1 MADDDDLDAQIRTA
15 DPDRWLAT
23 RLIADEAA
31 RADVLALYGLNL
43 ELSRAAQVAS
53 QALVGEMRLAWWG
66 EAVAEICGGRTVRSH
81 PTARA
86 LEQAVRRCD
95 LPRDWLELM
104 IDARLRDLDPEPM
117 AAEEAIAYADDT
129 AGVLM
134 ALAARVLSPEAERG
148 QVQGAG
154 RAWALAGLSRVGG
167 RLPPNWSQAEVAR
180 RVDEARNAARAELKT
195 LPVDA
200 FPAVA
205 YAALAP
211 AYARGK
217 TPGELSR
224 RWEVTWASLRGA
236 I

>member
-1 MADDDDLDAQIRTA
+1 MAEDDLDAQIRTA
-15 DPDRWLAT
+15 DPDRWLAS

-31 RADVLALYGLNL
+31 RADVIALYGLNL

-53 QALVGEMRLAWWG
+53 QALVGEMRLAWWS
-66 EAVAEICGGRTVRSH
+66 EAVEEICEGRTVRAH

-86 LEQAVRRCD
+86 LEQAVRRRG

-117 AAEEAIAYADDT
+117 TAGEAVSYADDT

-134 ALAARVLSPEAERG
+134 ALAARVLSPEARRE

-154 RAWALAGLSRVGG
+154 RAWALAGLSRLGG
-167 RLPPNWSQAEVAR
+167 RLPPDWSKEEVVR
-180 RVDEARNAARAELKT
+180 RVEEARAASRAELKS

-211 AYARGK
+211 SYARGRE
-217 TPGELSR
+217 PGELSR
-224 RWEVTWASLRGA
+224 RWTITRASLTGR